1 MLDILRATGR
11 VLWRHWPALLAWFL
25 GATLVHQLLIEA
37 AGLVGGHSATLGL
50 LILPLAVL
58 ARLIGFVGMFLV
70 IRDGLRALQAISPLP
85 AAARERRADFMAT
98 LLASVLPFFAVY
110 TAQKELNVDVIAYA
124 NRALEERLAQIGTA
138 DYEASSGDVVLNLS
152 FNVWT
157 ILIIVLAVAGRLAWS
172 RWGERMPKAVALV
185 ALYFEVVWVFF
196 SLLLLMQAVDAGFEW
211 LATRAFAGWVT
222 DLRAWLAGQ
231 FVPLEWMLSGVEWL
245 FEHAGRVILEPL
257 AWLAVAGVVYGQAIA
272 SERLRVQARLSERM
286 RAGVDRVPAAVR
298 ERVAS
303 LTTELRSRGALMGQ
317 ALLLL
322 WRSGPVM
329 IASYLLLY
337 AVAKAIE
344 PVLGVALV
352 RVIGPHEITFWF
364 GVTTIISL
372 IPMVIAEPIR
382 VSIIAGTFDTSLRAL
397 RPADASWTG
406 ATPEGGPGLQGATA
420 PQGVTGNLAN
430 APSDSS
436 GSMSSQN
443 GPSASSGT
451 MNGTMMS

>member
-25 GATLVHQLLIEA
+25 GATLVRHLLIEA

-70 IRDGLRALQAISPLP
+70 IRDGLRALQSISPLP
-85 AAARERRADFMAT
+85 ADPRERRADFMDT

-124 NRALEERLAQIGTA
+124 NRALEERMGQIGSA
-138 DYEASSGDVVLNLS
+138 DYEATSGDVVLNLT

-157 ILIIVLAVAGRLAWS
+157 ILIIVLAVAGRLAWN
-172 RWGERMPKAVALV
+172 RWGDRMPKGSALL
-185 ALYFEVVWVFF
+185 ALYLEVVWVFF
-196 SLLLLMQAVDAGFEW
+196 SLLLLMQAVDAGVDW
-211 LATRAFAGWVT
+211 LGSRVFTVWVT
-222 DLRAWLAGQ
+222 DLRAWIAGQ
-231 FVPLEWMLSGVEWL
+231 FVPLEWMLNGLDWF
-245 FEHAGRVILEPL
+245 FENAGRVILEPL

-272 SERLRVQARLSERM
+272 SERLRVQARLGARV

-298 ERVAS
+298 DRVAS
-303 LTTELRSRGALMGQ
+303 LTTELRSRAALMGQ

-322 WRSGPVM
+322 WRSGPVV

-337 AVAKAIE
+337 SVAKAIE
-344 PVLGVALV
+344 PVLGLALV
-352 RVIGPHEITFWF
+352 RLIGPHELTFWF
-364 GVTTIISL
+364 AVTTVISL

-382 VSIIAGTFDTSLRAL
+382 VSVIAAAYDTSLRAL
-397 RPADASWTG
+397 DQGDGGLPASSA
-406 ATPEGGPGLQGATA
+406 QGS
-420 PQGVTGNLAN
+420 TGNLAN
-430 APSDSS
+430 IPPDSS